1 MEDELQ
7 LVRQKKS
14 STDQDA
20 SLAPLLQIENIS
32 KSFPGK
38 PVLADVSL
46 YVRPKELVSLLGVSG
61 SGKSTLF
68 NLVAGLLLPDKGKI
82 VFKSENITGQKG
94 KIAYMLQKDLLLPQ
108 LTIAENVAL
117 PLLLRGERKDK
128 ALAEAISHFASFGLA
143 GTENYYPG
151 QLSGGMAQRAA
162 FLRTYLFS
170 SELLLLDEPFSA
182 LDAITKEQ
190 LHRWF
195 LDMQQKT
202 QFATL
207 LITHDID
214 EALTLSDRIYI
225 LGNQPATIIEEI
237 ILPPEHDRSGNFWK
251 QPSFVTY
258 KEKILQLL
266 QRDI

>member
-1 MEDELQ
+1 MEEILFAKQ
-7 LVRQKKS
+7 EAS
-14 STDQDA
+14 SAGQDP
-20 SLAPLLQIENIS
+20 SVTPLLQMENIS
-32 KSFPGK
+32 MSFPGK

-46 YVRPKELVSLLGVSG
+46 YVGPAELVSLLGVSG
-61 SGKSTLF
+61 AGKSTLF
-68 NLVAGLLLPDKGKI
+68 NLAAGLLVPDQGKVIFKG
-82 VFKSENITGQKG
+82 EDITGQKG
-94 KIAYMLQKDLLLPQ
+94 KIAYMLQKDLLLPH

-128 ALAEAISHFASFGLA
+128 ALAEAISHFENFGLA

-170 SELLLLDEPFSA
+170 SELFLLDEPFSA

-195 LDMQQKT
+195 LGMRKKA

-225 LGNQPATIIEEI
+225 LGGQPGSIIEEI
-237 ILPPEHDRSGNFWK
+237 VLPPDHDRSGNFWK
-251 QPSFVTY
+251 QPSFVVY